1 MKKLV
6 LLSLVLVLG
15 AGMAFATA
23 SSEEPEDLVEIEWL
37 HRAGSRTEQFGA
49 VVDAF
54 NASQSRAVI
63 NIQHVSDGYNELLQT
78 QFLAGD
84 GPDMFTH
91 KGSEIP
97 QFSEAGWMLDI
108 SNEAFADRFDP
119 AALSVFTYKGGLYSL
134 PFETKGWGLWVNDD
148 MFAAAGAQ
156 VPTTIDEF
164 IEVCELFRSAGVEPV
179 ATGYFE
185 SWYIGQSVTYGVTS
199 FLVPWIQA
207 NRAVYDAGEFT
218 FDTEEMREFIPMLEA
233 IREYAPA
240 AAADMEPDDCLVAF
254 ANGEFPM
261 LLAGEWSVFNVRGYN
276 ADINATVNPLPVSN
290 RASAAAI
297 FPASYG
303 DVHFGPD
310 IDKPAMRAF
319 VDFWF
324 DDGPIMKEYFEAV
337 GLAPLISNYTVEI
350 NIDPLVDVTSRMAKE
365 GNTIPTYQYF
375 DPPGSRSVV
384 WSEVQAWFLDDEAT
398 PDDLIETLDDVWF
411 EYWEAGQ

>member
-1 MKKLV
+1 
-6 LLSLVLVLG
+6 
-15 AGMAFATA
+15 
-23 SSEEPEDLVEIEWL
+23 
-37 HRAGSRTEQFGA
+37 
-49 VVDAF
+49 
-54 NASQSRAVI
+54 
-63 NIQHVSDGYNELLQT
+63 
-78 QFLAGD
+78 
-84 GPDMFTH
+84 
-91 KGSEIP
+91 
-97 QFSEAGWMLDI
+97 
-108 SNEAFADRFDP
+108 
-119 AALSVFTYKGGLYSL
+119 
-134 PFETKGWGLWVNDD
+134 
-148 MFAAAGAQ
+148 
-156 VPTTIDEF
+156 
-164 IEVCELFRSAGVEPV
+164 
-179 ATGYFE
+179 
-185 SWYIGQSVTYGVTS
+185 
-199 FLVPWIQA
+199 
-207 NRAVYDAGEFT
+207 
-218 FDTEEMREFIPMLEA
+218 MREFIPMLEA

-384 WSEVQAWFLDDEAT
+384 WSEVQAWFLDDEVT